1 MELQIFSLR
10 NLTILRKK
18 KDLMIMIRCVS
29 LIKVTNAYPHTEKPI
44 IEMTHEKIYSLHVK
58 VQVPA
63 GHKDGRLNLN
73 HQTTSKR
80 KHEDEE
86 EWEGEGRRGRR
97 STDQL
102 PLDPR
107 TQH

>member
-1 MELQIFSLR
+1 MAAQHGIADFFSEESDHPEE
-10 NLTILRKK
+10 KK

-73 HQTTSKR
+73 HQTTSRR

-86 EWEGEGRRGRR
+86 EWEGEGRRGAKAHRAAP
-97 STDQL
+97 T
-102 PLDPR
+102 
-107 TQH
+107 